1 MSARKYQPKACPMCG
16 VEFVP
21 KRSSQKYCTRV
32 CCEAAKPKKYVPRF
46 SDEELAEA
54 AKAAVAAL
62 DEVQRLRLKA
72 LLATGRAW
80 REMDEEVLV

>member
-21 KRSSQKYCTRV
+21 RRSSQKYCTRV

-62 DEVQRLRLKA
+62 DWDQRLRLKA
-72 LLATGRAW
+72 MVADKRAW
-80 REMDEEVLV
+80 HRMVEEVLV